1 MERYD
6 YLLKF
11 LIIGNAATGKT
22 CLMRWFLEGKFK
34 QDSLH
39 TIGVEFGTK
48 VLKVDSKSVK
58 LQIWDTAGQERF
70 QCITRSYYRGAA
82 CALVVYDI
90 TDRDSF
96 NAINSWISSVRDLA
110 LPNLTVILIGN
121 KVDLEANLR
130 EVTELEG
137 KQCAIDN
144 GAYTFLE
151 TSAKNGSNVLDAFT
165 AAVRS
170 VLEQIQ
176 NVQSHLS
183 YVVVLSVCSFL
194 HHSCLLLLHIKI
206 FRGVW
211 YSQHTN
217 HYVCDKLLIFMFI

>member
-48 VLKVDSKSVK
+48 ILRVDNKSVK

-90 TDRDSF
+90 TDRESF
-96 NAINSWISSVRDLA
+96 NAVNTWISSVRDLA
-110 LPNLTVILIGN
+110 LPNLTIILIGN
-121 KVDLEANLR
+121 KIDLEVSSR
-130 EVTELEG
+130 EVSEMEG

-144 GAYTFLE
+144 GAQSFLE
-151 TSAKNGSNVLDAFT
+151 TSAKNGSNVLEAFT

-176 NVQSHLS
+176 NDPHPNQKS
-183 YVVVLSVCSFL
+183 YPVGIGPAQLTLPESNESPGDRK
-194 HHSCLLLLHIKI
+194 SA
-206 FRGVW
+206 
-211 YSQHTN
+211 
-217 HYVCDKLLIFMFI
+217 KLCCRT

>member
-11 LIIGNAATGKT
+11 LIIGNAAAGKT
-22 CLMRWFLEGKFK
+22 CLMRWFIDGKLK
-34 QDSLH
+34 QDPPH

-48 VLKVDSKSVK
+48 ILRVDSKSVK

-90 TDRDSF
+90 TDRESF
-96 NAINSWISSVRDLA
+96 NAVNTWISSVRDLA
-110 LPNLTVILIGN
+110 LPNLTIILIGN
-121 KVDLEANLR
+121 KVDLEASGR
-130 EVTELEG
+130 EVSEMEG

-144 GAYTFLE
+144 GAQTFLE
-151 TSAKNGSNVLDAFT
+151 TSAKNGVNVLEAFT

-176 NVQSHLS
+176 NDPNPNKMS
-183 YVVVLSVCSFL
+183 YPVGIGPAQITLPESTDSL
-194 HHSCLLLLHIKI
+194 GNPKS
-206 FRGVW
+206 
-211 YSQHTN
+211 S
-217 HYVCDKLLIFMFI
+217 KLCCRT